1 MDSLRLWARDGE
13 AVRKAIEL
21 GEIAHLETA
30 SEELTD
36 AFLLFAIESGLL
48 QTWAEAFPDP
58 RREPEIGMEV
68 ILPAH
73 LMARFAGLYSM
84 RKAGYVLRSARVLG
98 ALGYSVEV
106 IAPTQGLSLR
116 GTSDDKL
123 FSGDV
128 VRKLLVQMEQQAD
141 LSQARLLPPQEPS
154 VAVKVRERA
163 SRRAVKQAV
172 DAAEAEARA
181 QLVAAQLIT
190 WYNQHVGIS
199 MVQYAR
205 LGRGRRIHI
214 LDTTHVEVALE
225 TGTYECSGVVKNE
238 DGTYAR
244 GYKLATLRTL
254 LDHAGLLSQVALA
267 AIQVHDVA
275 LCRPLLETTPVL
287 RAGDLLLE
295 DRGFL
300 DGATISDLK
309 RRRQV
314 DVIMPLKA
322 NMLATQEAIQLAA
335 MADRW
340 KSHPSR
346 AEQSIALVR
355 GVEHMWAE
363 CEVPLNACVI
373 RFWNQK
379 KKRTDHIVLVTTDLS
394 LSAPWIVRHYEE
406 RPEIEQDYEQ
416 LKSGGWQ
423 LQKLSST
430 RYSEIVFYVLTVV
443 LSYSLYHLF
452 TNTQAGTRF
461 ANKTR
466 QAIAFEQLRTQRT
479 HIIVYAGGCF
489 AIFETLS
496 FVQVVLQLSPPA
508 QEQLRTWLVEHLNQ
522 IQKRE

>member
-13 AVRKAIEL
+13 AVRQAIEL
-21 GEIAHLETA
+21 GEIAHMETA

-48 QTWAEAFPDP
+48 QTWAQTFPDP
-58 RREPEIGMEV
+58 RCEPEIGMEV

-73 LMARFAGLYSM
+73 IAARFAGLYSL

-106 IAPTQGLSLR
+106 VEPERGLSVR

-128 VRKLLVQMEQQAD
+128 VRKLLVQMAQQAD
-141 LSQARLLPPQEPS
+141 LSQPAQRLPQEPS

-163 SRRAVKQAV
+163 SRRAVKQAI

-181 QLVAAQLIT
+181 YQVAAQLVG
-190 WYNQHVGIS
+190 WYNQQVGGS
-199 MVQYAR
+199 LLQYAR
-205 LGRGRRIHI
+205 LGRGRRLHI

-225 TGTYECSGVVKNE
+225 AGTYECSGVVKNE
-238 DGTYAR
+238 DGTRSR

-254 LDHAGLLSQVALA
+254 LDSAGLLTQVALS
-267 AIQVHDVA
+267 AIQVHDIA
-275 LCRPLLETTPVL
+275 LCRPLLAEAPVL

-300 DGATISDLK
+300 DGATVSDLK
-309 RRRQV
+309 RSRKV
-314 DVIMPLKA
+314 DVIIPLKA

-335 MADRW
+335 MANRW
-340 KSHPSR
+340 DAHPSR
-346 AEQSIALVR
+346 AEQRIAWVR
-355 GVEHMWAE
+355 GVEHMWPE
-363 CEVPLNACVI
+363 CQVPLNACVI
-373 RFWNQK
+373 RFWNTK
-379 KKRTDHIVLVTTDLS
+379 KKRTDHIVLVTTDQELNAS
-394 LSAPWIVRHYEE
+394 WIVRHYEE

-423 LQKLSST
+423 LKKLSST

-452 TNTQAGTRF
+452 ANTQAGARF

-466 QAIAFEQLRTQRT
+466 QALAFAQLRTRRT
-479 HIIVYAGGCF
+479 HVIAYAGG
-489 AIFETLS
+489 
-496 FVQVVLQLSPPA
+496 
-508 QEQLRTWLVEHLNQ
+508 
-522 IQKRE
+522 